1 MSAYIKQNQ
10 HRVPVQPDPLT
21 PTYSA
26 ITGSAPQVVN
36 GGTLAMM
43 HPQGNTGAAVMP
55 GTLSAKVILRITAN
69 TLTITGKW
77 QVSVNGTDWLNAT
90 GPNNAANV
98 VLATGTGTI
107 ATTTL
112 VVSAHDACYGHLYS
126 RYVLTSG
133 TASGGGAGVDE
144 VAVSYSYRTGYP
156 G

>member
-10 HRVPVQPDPLT
+10 HREPVQPDPT
-21 PTYSA
+21 VATYTA
-26 ITGSAPQVVN
+26 ISGSAPQVVN
-36 GGTLAMM
+36 GKTVAMM
-43 HPQGNTGAAVMP
+43 HPQGNTGSAVET
-55 GTLSAKVILRITAN
+55 GSLSAKVILRITAN

-77 QVSVNGTDWLNAT
+77 QVSANGSDWLNAT

-133 TASGGGAGVDE
+133 VASGGGAGVDE
-144 VAVSYSYRTGYP
+144 VAISYNYRTTYP